1 MYFQFVDWRP
11 NEYTDRLLRLRNY
24 DHWYESWSLLYIV
37 SSVNLHP
44 HIIKMEQNL
53 MLKIYERGEHKG
65 GFIGVRVAV
74 MIDGKHKQ
82 KYFSYKQSD
91 KSEEAIYKEA
101 EQLHKEWLMLKSLAN
116 SKNQRESKEMRRI
129 TSPYST
135 GVKGIK
141 FNISHSRAYFFVQ
154 GSTDNKLFHKNFSI
168 NDFGY
173 DLAWYK
179 AYEYLQTKKGYS
191 LFDNIYKRRPPKE
204 MLLISL
210 GIYFLQPTNKS
221 TLKASLRLLKN
232 LSLSIG

>member
-1 MYFQFVDWRP
+1 
-11 NEYTDRLLRLRNY
+11 
-24 DHWYESWSLLYIV
+24 
-37 SSVNLHP
+37 
-44 HIIKMEQNL
+44 

-74 MIDGKHKQ
+74 MIDGKHRQ

-116 SKNQRESKEMRRI
+116 SKNQRESKEMRRV

-179 AYEYLQTKKGYS
+179 ACEYLQTKKGYS
-191 LFDNIYKRRPPKE
+191 LFDNIYKRKPPKE
-204 MLLISL
+204 MLLISFRHL
-210 GIYFLQPTNKS
+210 FFTTNKQIHFESIS
-221 TLKASLRLLKN
+221 TIIEKPVFINWLKQLARQYSDNNTFKVKVLEFMSSNKIYDQEL
-232 LSLSIG
+232 LSLV